1 MNPTQA
7 QALRAILD
15 SQANASLGTL
25 HDGEPFVSMV
35 PFAILPDGKGF
46 VIHVSGLAAHTKDML
61 QHPTVSLL
69 VMAPHNREVPPQALP
84 RVTVQC
90 SARRLA
96 DEDPAHAAARA
107 SYLGRFPG
115 AEMTMALGDFS
126 LFLLTP
132 LALRLVGG
140 FAQAASLT
148 PLNLEQALAR

>member
-7 QALRAILD
+7 QALRAILE
-15 SQANASLGTL
+15 SQSNAALGTL

-35 PFAILPDGKGF
+35 PFAIIPGGKGF

-69 VMAPHNREVPPQALP
+69 VMAPQGPDIPPQALP

-90 SARRLA
+90 NARQLA
-96 DEDPAHAAARA
+96 DEDPAYPAARA
-107 SYLGRFPG
+107 SYLGRFPE

-132 LALRLVGG
+132 LAVRLVGG
-140 FAQAASLT
+140 FAQAATLT
-148 PLNLEQALAR
+148 PLNLEQALA